1 MQTAKMTLIAVLG
14 ACSLMTAQAQS
25 TSSDGTAAP
34 MAKPKHRVVK
44 KKETGPTVEQQIQDL
59 KQQMQTQ
66 IDALKQQLADR
77 DAQVAAAQQAAQAAQ
92 QSAQAAASQ
101 ASAAESANSANTQAV
116 TNLQTSVGDIK
127 TTTAPVQAQQTE
139 LKKQVMEPTTLHYK
153 GITLTP
159 GGFLAA
165 ETVWRQRG
173 IGGDINTQFTGI
185 PFSGASAGK
194 LSEFNGSG
202 RQSRLSLLAE
212 GKNDDWT
219 YRGYYEADF
228 LSAGVTSNGNE
239 SNSYTLRQRQV
250 WAQAQSDG
258 GWAFTGGQMWS
269 MLTENKQGITNR
281 TEATPMTIDPQYNV
295 GFVWARQYGFRVTK
309 DFGDKL
315 WLGLAA
321 EEAQATNVGCHTP
334 SSIPAICTAIAYQI
348 AGNTGGL
355 YDNQS
360 NYSYN
365 LLPDFV
371 GKAVFEPGFGHYE
384 LEGVITTFRD
394 RYFPNAT
401 ATPPSAVGALNQT
414 TAGGGLGASGR
425 WSLAHKTVDV
435 GFKGLLGAGIERY
448 GSSTLPEVTVKPNGA
463 LEPLRGGS
471 ALATVELH
479 PGPKLDVYA
488 NFGVDYVE
496 KAVYQLVIASGP
508 VDYGYGSPNQNTTGC
523 QTEAPPSGG
532 LTTSPANC
540 TADNRAIGEGT
551 LGYWYRFYKGS
562 KGTLQQGLQ
571 FSYVQRSTWQG
582 TGGSPK
588 ATDAMIFSSFR
599 YYIP

>member
-1 MQTAKMTLIAVLG
+1 MQTAKMTLIAVLAAG
-14 ACSLMTAQAQS
+14 SLMTAQAQS
-25 TSSDGTAAP
+25 TSSDGATKP
-34 MAKPKHRVVK
+34 KPKHRVVK
-44 KKETGPTVEQQIQDL
+44 KKEAGPTVEQQIQDL

-66 IDALKQQLADR
+66 IDGLKQQLADR

-101 ASAAESANSANTQAV
+101 ASAAQSANTANADAV
-116 TNLQTSVGDIK
+116 TNLQTAVGDIK
-127 TTTAPVQAQQTE
+127 TTTAQVQVQQTE

-228 LSAGVTSNGNE
+228 LSSGVTSNNNQ

-258 GWAFTGGQMWS
+258 GWTFTGGQMWS

-295 GFVWARQYGFRVTK
+295 GFIWARQYGFRVTK
-309 DFGDKL
+309 SLGDKT
-315 WLGLAA
+315 WLGISA
-321 EEAQATNVGCHTP
+321 EEAQTTNVGCHTP
-334 SSIPAICTAIAYQI
+334 SSIPAICTAIAYQV

-371 GKAVFEPGFGHYE
+371 AKAVFEPGFGHYE
-384 LEGVITTFRD
+384 IEGVLSTFRD
-394 RYFPNAT
+394 RYYPNAT
-401 ATPPSAVGALNQT
+401 ATPASAAGALNQT
-414 TAGGGLGASGR
+414 TSGGGLGASAR
-425 WSLAHKTVDV
+425 FSLAQKKVDV
-435 GFKGLLGAGIERY
+435 GFKALAGAGIERY
-448 GSSTLPEVTVKPNGA
+448 GSSNLAEVTVKPNGA

-471 ALATVELH
+471 ALATVELR
-479 PGPKLDVYA
+479 PTPKLDVYA
-488 NFGVDYVE
+488 NFGIDYVE
-496 KAVYQLVIASGP
+496 RAVYQLAGTN
-508 VDYGYGSPNQNTTGC
+508 YGYGSPNQNTTGC
-523 QTEAPPSGG
+523 QTETVPSGG
-532 LTTSPANC
+532 LTTAPSNC

>member
-1 MQTAKMTLIAVLG
+1 
-14 ACSLMTAQAQS
+14 
-25 TSSDGTAAP
+25 
-34 MAKPKHRVVK
+34 
-44 KKETGPTVEQQIQDL
+44 
-59 KQQMQTQ
+59 
-66 IDALKQQLADR
+66 
-77 DAQVAAAQQAAQAAQ
+77 
-92 QSAQAAASQ
+92 
-101 ASAAESANSANTQAV
+101 
-116 TNLQTSVGDIK
+116 
-127 TTTAPVQAQQTE
+127 
-139 LKKQVMEPTTLHYK
+139 
-153 GITLTP
+153 
-159 GGFLAA
+159 
-165 ETVWRQRG
+165 
-173 IGGDINTQFTGI
+173 
-185 PFSGASAGK
+185 
-194 LSEFNGSG
+194 
-202 RQSRLSLLAE
+202 
-212 GKNDDWT
+212 
-219 YRGYYEADF
+219 
-228 LSAGVTSNGNE
+228 
-239 SNSYTLRQRQV
+239 
-250 WAQAQSDG
+250 
-258 GWAFTGGQMWS
+258 
-269 MLTENKQGITNR
+269 
-281 TEATPMTIDPQYNV
+281 MTIDPQYNV

-334 SSIPAICTAIAYQI
+334 SSIPAICTAIAYQV

-425 WSLAHKTVDV
+425 WSLVHKTVDV

-448 GSSTLPEVTVKPNGA
+448 GSSNLPEVTVKPNGA

-471 ALATVELH
+471 ALATLELH

-523 QTEAPPSGG
+523 QTETPPSGG
-532 LTTSPANC
+532 LTTSPSNC